1 MKALQSLDPKDRK
14 MLLIVLGLVAVLL
27 VVLAV
32 VTPTQNPDDDPIP
45 DSYLSAQH
53 GAKAG
58 YTLLEQSGY
67 NIERWE
73 QPLSELAVHA
83 SPETVLV
90 TAEPYSWTKQDKY
103 AIASILDKGGRVLA
117 TGYQGGLLLPRTN
130 VIPSKQV
137 AFAAC
142 EAQPDGVT
150 PLASGVPHAGAANS
164 IWILPRSTWTE
175 DDPAVRTAYTC
186 AGAPVVVEYAVGKGH
201 IVWWADATPL
211 ENGSISRGQ
220 NLELLLNSV
229 GPAPGHHI
237 YWDESLH
244 GKQHTQWD
252 FVSGPVWPLLFWGGV
267 GLALLVIFSYSR
279 RSGPVR
285 PLPQAPRSTPIE
297 FIDAL
302 GSLYRSTGA
311 SATALQIA
319 WERFRAQ
326 ASLLTGLRNP
336 KAEARELAASIERRY
351 GAAGKAMEADLIEVE
366 DLCWEDSLKPSRA
379 LALIQTLRRH
389 EETLRAASTRK
400 SVLTPA
406 EPPASV
412 GVTLGS

>member
-1 MKALQSLDPKDRK
+1 MKMLDSLDHKDRR
-14 MLLIVLGLVAVLL
+14 MLLIVLGLMAVLL

-32 VTPTQNPDDDPIP
+32 FTPSQNPDENPVP
-45 DSYLSAQH
+45 DSYLSSQH
-53 GAKAG
+53 GAKGA
-58 YTLLEQSGY
+58 YSVLEQSGY

-73 QPLSELAVHA
+73 QPLSELAAHA
-83 SPETVLV
+83 SHETVLI
-90 TAEPYSWTKQDKY
+90 TAEPYSWNKHDRY

-117 TGYQGGLLLPRTN
+117 TGFQGGLLLPRTG
-130 VIPSKQV
+130 VTSSKQV
-137 AFAAC
+137 TFAAC

-150 PLASGVPHAGAANS
+150 SLSSGPPRAGAPNS
-164 IWILPRSTWTE
+164 IWIIPKVTWAE
-175 DDPAVRTAYTC
+175 NDPAVHTAYTC
-186 AGAPVVVEYAVGKGH
+186 SGAPVVVEYAVGKGRV
-201 IVWWADATPL
+201 IWWANSMPL

-229 GPAPGHHI
+229 GPAQGHHV

-244 GKQHTQWD
+244 GKEHTQWD
-252 FVSGPVWPLLFWGGV
+252 FVSGPVWPLLFWGGI
-267 GLALLVIFSYSR
+267 GLAILVIFSYSR

-285 PLPQAPRSTPIE
+285 ALPQAARATPIE

-336 KAEARELAASIERRY
+336 KVEARELAEAIERRF
-351 GAAGKAMEADLIEVE
+351 GAVGKAMEPDLIEVE
-366 DLCWEDSLKPSRA
+366 DLCWEENLKPSRA
-379 LALIQTLRRH
+379 LTLIQTLRHH
-389 EETLRAASTRK
+389 EETLRNASIRK
-400 SVLTPA
+400 PSQALTGV
-406 EPPASV
+406 PASV